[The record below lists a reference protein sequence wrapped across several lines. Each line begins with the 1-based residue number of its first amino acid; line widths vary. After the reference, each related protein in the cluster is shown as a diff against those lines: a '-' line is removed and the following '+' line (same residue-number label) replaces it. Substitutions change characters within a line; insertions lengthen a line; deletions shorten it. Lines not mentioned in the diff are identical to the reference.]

1 MHHRDRT
8 RVDLALHDPS
18 GVYENPMQV
27 VDDDDLGPADKKR
40 ILDSWHTD
48 AILLGEAEAEAENMG
63 GGERAR
69 LREVML
75 ALAELARRGT
85 AAG

>member
-1 MHHRDRT
+1 MHHRDRA

-18 GVYENPMQV
+18 SVYETPMQV

-48 AILLGEAEAEAENMG
+48 AILLAEAEAENMG

-75 ALAELARRGT
+75 ALAELALRSST
-85 AAG
+85 AG